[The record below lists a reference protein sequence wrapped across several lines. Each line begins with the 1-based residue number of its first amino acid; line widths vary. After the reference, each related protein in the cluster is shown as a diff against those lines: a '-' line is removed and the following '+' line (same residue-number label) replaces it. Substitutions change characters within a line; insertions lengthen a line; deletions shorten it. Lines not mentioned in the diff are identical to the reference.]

1 MVAEAAREGKRE
13 EERGKKRAKKREDGR
28 GGLFRRLSERLGK
41 TRARLAEGLGD
52 LLLGERALDDDVLE
66 ALETALLVTD
76 AGVDAT
82 ERIMEALKRRVSR
95 RELSDVAALRGALRL
110 ELEEMLAPM
119 ARPFALD
126 PARRPSVILMVGVNG
141 AGKTTT
147 IGKLARRLQGEGRS
161 VLLAAGDTF
170 RAAAVEQLTE
180 WGRRNDTP
188 VIAQGQ
194 GADSASVIHD
204 AMQAARARGVD
215 VVIADTAG
223 RLQAKRNLM
232 EELRKIKRVVAR
244 FDEAAPHEA
253 MLVLDAGTGQNALG
267 QVAEFD
273 AAVGLTGLVVAK
285 LDGSARAGV
294 LFAIAAA
301 LRERHA
307 PLPVYFIG
315 VGEGVEDLRA
325 FDAPEFVAA
334 LLADGG
340 HG

>member
-1 MVAEAAREGKRE
+1 MVAEAAREGKRQ
-13 EERGKKRAKKREDGR
+13 DGR
-28 GGLFRRLSERLGK
+28 GGAGGGLLQRLSARLGK
-41 TRARLAEGLGD
+41 TRARLAEGFGD
-52 LLLGERALDDDVLE
+52 LLLGERTLDADVLE

-82 ERIMEALKRRVSR
+82 ERIMDALKKRVSR
-95 RELSDVAALRGALRL
+95 RELGDTAALRQALRA
-110 ELEEMLAPM
+110 ELEETLAPM
-119 ARPFALD
+119 ERPFAV
-126 PARRPSVILMVGVNG
+126 RPSQRPFVVLLVGVNG

-147 IGKLARRLQGEGRS
+147 IGKLARRLQSEGHS

-204 AMQAARARGVD
+204 AIAAARARGVD
-215 VVIADTAG
+215 VVLADTAG
-223 RLQAKRNLM
+223 RLQAKHNLM

-244 FDEAAPHEA
+244 FDADAPHEA
-253 MLVLDAGTGQNALG
+253 ILVLDAGTGQNALR

-273 AAVGLTGLVVAK
+273 AAVGLSGLIVAK

-294 LFAIAAA
+294 LFAVAEA
-301 LRERHA
+301 LRGRAE

-315 VGEGVEDLRA
+315 VGEGVEDLRPFHA
-325 FDAPEFVAA
+325 GEFVEA
-334 LLADGG
+334 LLADEE